1 MQNYGQRKASTLHK
15 EEIQMVNKYLK
26 IYLTLVVTHID
37 VLTHLMY
44 RKRLEEYITSLII
57 FLSEQE
63 GQDKGNNGF

>member
-1 MQNYGQRKASTLHK
+1 
-15 EEIQMVNKYLK
+15 MVNKYLK

-57 FLSEQE
+57 FLSGQE
-63 GQDKGNNGF
+63 GQ